1 MKKEFVQIAIVLA
14 VLCLTSSSVDATK
27 KVIFY
32 EISTPSSFTK
42 DGGLSELSKKMREE
56 GYEVSSI
63 SKGTLSRESLSTYDI
78 LIIAPSGQLRIEE
91 ISSILWFVTTKGGG
105 VLIIGTTPSAA
116 NQLMIPFGMTMDD
129 GTLIDSTDTIPNMD
143 ARNFVIDRFA
153 ETETTRIIRKGVS
166 KLGFYT
172 GNGMFISGNAECI
185 ASGDSDT
192 YSDTQS
198 FQTGSYPCITA
209 ATLFGRGLVF
219 GVADGDMLTSKYINN
234 YDNMN
239 FAKNIIDWLSITV
252 PPQEGNFTYEECQV
266 MIGQL
271 KLEKLRLDQ
280 ERETIDKVKVNLERE
295 KSSLEAQLYAVTAEL
310 DEIKSGKIGP
320 FTRTQ
325 WAMVGAGVLIFL
337 AALII
342 SRKGGGG
349 RPAKKKEEDI
359 LGELGYEFDEEP
371 KEGAPPPESTSEV
384 DTDELDK
391 ELGEL

>member
-1 MKKEFVQIAIVLA
+1 MNKKTTRITVAIAL
-14 VLCLTSSSVDATK
+14 LCLITPSVHAAK

-32 EISTPSSFTK
+32 EISTPSTFTK
-42 DGGLSELSKKMREE
+42 DGGLSELSKKIREE
-56 GYEVSSI
+56 GYEVASI
-63 SKGTLSRESLSTYDI
+63 SKGTLSRDSLSTYDI

-105 VLIIGTTPSAA
+105 VLIIGTSPSAA
-116 NQLMIPFGMTMDD
+116 NQLMIPFGMTLDD
-129 GTLIDSTDTIPNMD
+129 GTLIDSTDTIPSMD

-219 GVADGDMLTSKYINN
+219 GVADGDMLTNNYIKT

-252 PPQEGNFTYEECQV
+252 PPQQGNFTYEECQV

-280 ERETIDKVKVNLERE
+280 ERETLDKTKNNLEKE
-295 KSSLEAQLYAVTAEL
+295 KSSLEAQLYAVSAEL
-310 DEIKSGKIGP
+310 DEIKTGQIGP
-320 FTRTQ
+320 FTRNQ
-325 WAMVGAGVLIFL
+325 WAMVAGGGLMLL
-337 AALII
+337 AALAF
-342 SRKGGGG
+342 SRRKGGGG
-349 RPAKKKEEDI
+349 HAKKKEEDI

-371 KEGAPPPESTSEV
+371 KEAAPGTGSEI
-384 DTDELDK
+384 DTEELDK